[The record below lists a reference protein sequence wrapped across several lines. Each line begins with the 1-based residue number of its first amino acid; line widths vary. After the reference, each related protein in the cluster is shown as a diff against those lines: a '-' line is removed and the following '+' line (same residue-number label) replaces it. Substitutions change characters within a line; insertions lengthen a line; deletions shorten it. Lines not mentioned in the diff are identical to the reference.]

1 MSFDD
6 RKKASEK
13 KFEMD
18 QQAMF
23 KIEARASKLVGTW
36 AAEKLGLEGD
46 DIATYAKEV
55 VVANLDE
62 PGYDDVKRKLMSDF
76 AENDVDVPEHEIDHM
91 IVKSVEMATEQV
103 AQESKR

>member
-18 QQAMF
+18 QQSIF
-23 KIEARASKLVGTW
+23 KIEARASKLIGAW
-36 AAEKLGLEGD
+36 AAEKMGLEGNA
-46 DIATYAKEV
+46 IAGYAKEV

-62 PGYDDVKRKLMSDF
+62 PGYDDVKRKLMGDF
-76 AENDVDVPEHEIDHM
+76 SEYEVSVSEHEIDHM
-91 IVKSVEMATEQV
+91 IIKFVEMATEQV
-103 AQESKR
+103 LQDTKG